1 MRRLLPWLVGG
12 ALALTAGIVTAVTP
26 GDEVY
31 RAPFLVHGTGEP
43 QTARSST
50 LVVTALEATFA
61 ERVSVDAAEWHADG
75 NWLVVTV
82 AASAPRTE
90 VDARIQLAT
99 LRIGDRVFQSSE
111 RPGNSITD
119 ADLRIGIDTVGTLAF
134 ELPPDAREGMGEL
147 RLTTSYATPVL
158 GDVNVL
164 QVPLDGLPT
173 AENIDLEDPTLGV
186 S

>member
-1 MRRLLPWLVGG
+1 MKRILPWVLGG

-31 RAPFLVHGTGEP
+31 RAPFLVHGTGEEH
-43 QTARSST
+43 TATSST
-50 LVVTALEATFA
+50 LITTALEATFT
-61 ERVSVDAAEWHADG
+61 ERVSVDDADWHADG

-82 AASAPRTE
+82 AASVPRTE

-99 LRIGDRVFQSSE
+99 LVIGDRVFQSSE
-111 RPGNSITD
+111 RPGNSITE

-134 ELPPDAREGMGEL
+134 ELPPDVTDGTGEL
-147 RLTTSYATPVL
+147 RLTTSYSTPVL

-164 QVPLDGLPT
+164 RLPLDDLPT
-173 AENIDLEDPTLGV
+173 AENIDLEDPKLGA